1 MGDTTVIIGII
12 VGVITILG
20 AVGKLI
26 AKLNR
31 QWRAFEETR
40 TLARR
45 NDETAR
51 LLLKASL
58 AILDGLKQQ
67 GCNGKVSEMHARL
80 LNYAVDK

>member
-1 MGDTTVIIGII
+1 MGNTTVIIGII

-20 AVGKLI
+20 TAWKLI
-26 AKLNR
+26 AKFNR

-40 TLARR
+40 TLAR
-45 NDETAR
+45 NNEQTTR

-67 GCNGKVSEMHARL
+67 GCNGKVSEMYAQL